1 MNEATALLTVRRV
14 SCARRRMI
22 AVLILTGQQLL
33 GFQAWAQTP
42 QTAQFPPTQEKQQ
55 TAQVQQTLQ
64 AQQNDLTQ
72 VSIENLMDM
81 EVTSV
86 SKKDQKL
93 SQVASAIFVITQ
105 EDIRRSGATNIPDL
119 LRMVPGMNVAQIN
132 ANTWAI
138 SGRGLNGEF
147 ANELLV
153 MVDGRAVYTPTT
165 GGVFWDVLDFPLEDM
180 ERIEVIRGPGGS
192 VWGANAVNGV
202 INILTKNASET
213 KGVMLV
219 AGGGNLDHGFGTA
232 QYGGSVGNNFDY
244 RVYSQYLNQGQMPS
258 LTGQDGGDGWHMLR
272 GGFRADGTLSSKD
285 SLTVQGDMYTG
296 NENNPTTTLPS
307 ITSPGLI
314 DTDIPVALSGGF
326 IQSIWNHTFS
336 GRSETTLMM
345 SYADYERD
353 DQLREGR
360 ETVNI
365 DFQHHISWGSRQD
378 FVWGLGY
385 WYSDSHSHGDLFV
398 SLNPSSLGSD
408 SFNSFVQDEIT
419 LIPSRF
425 FLTVGTKL
433 EHNYYTGFALMPS
446 ARASYELDQHN
457 MIWAAVSRAE
467 RTPDATDAS
476 IRLDVAGF
484 PGPGGTP
491 VLISVL
497 GNPQIKNE
505 GLIAYEFG
513 YRTTVAKRLSFDLAA
528 YYNDYSNQE
537 STEPSTPFFEA
548 TPAPAHLVLPSTYE
562 NLIYGETHGIE
573 IAANWKITDRWTLSP
588 GFDFERIHMH
598 ASPLSQDT
606 QTAPETNGSDPH
618 VQAQLRSHF
627 ELSPRWTWDASAYF
641 VDRLIAQN
649 VPSYTRLD
657 TGMSWRWNEGL
668 SLSLVG
674 QNLLGDH
681 HLEFIDSTAAS
692 RSTEIKRSAYVKLSW
707 RF

>member
-1 MNEATALLTVRRV
+1 MKGKWKADAEKRRRALRLGRLRHWGRRV
-14 SCARRRMI
+14 GR
-22 AVLILTGQQLL
+22 ILAPLVVEILWAIPAWPQQ
-33 GFQAWAQTP
+33 
-42 QTAQFPPTQEKQQ
+42 PP
-55 TAQVQQTLQ
+55 A
-64 AQQNDLTQ
+64 DLTK
-72 VSIENLMDM
+72 VNIEDLMNID
-81 EVTSV
+81 VTSV

-119 LRMVPGMNVAQIN
+119 LRMVPGMEVAQIN

-138 SGRGLNGEF
+138 TGRGFNAEF

-165 GGVFWDVLDFPLEDM
+165 GGVFWDVLDIPLEDI

-192 VWGANAVNGV
+192 VWGVNAVNGV
-202 INILTKNASET
+202 INILTKKASET
-213 KGVMLV
+213 KGAMVV
-219 AGGGNLDHGFGTA
+219 AGGGNLDQGFGTA
-232 QYGGSVGNNFDY
+232 QYGGSVGKNFDY
-244 RVYSQYLNQGQMPS
+244 RIYSKYLNQDHMPG

-272 GGFRADGTLSSKD
+272 GGFRTDGTLSSKD
-285 SLTVQGDMYTG
+285 SLTLQGDIYTG
-296 NENNPTTTLPS
+296 NENSPTTILPS
-307 ITSPGLI
+307 ITSPGLV
-314 DTDIPVALSGGF
+314 DADLPVALSGGF

-336 GRSETTLMM
+336 ERSETTLMI
-345 SYADYERD
+345 SYSDYKRD
-353 DQLREGR
+353 DQLLESR
-360 ETVNI
+360 ETFNI
-365 DFQHHISWGSRQD
+365 DFQHHISWGTRQD

-398 SLNPSSLGSD
+398 SLNPSSFGSD

-419 LIPSRF
+419 LVPNRF

-446 ARASYELDQHN
+446 ARATYELDPHN
-457 MIWAAVSRAE
+457 MVWAAVSRAE
-467 RTPDATDAS
+467 RTPDATDES

-497 GNPQIKNE
+497 GNPQFKNE

-513 YRTTVAKRLSFDLAA
+513 YRTTVGKRLSFDLAA

-537 STEPSTPFFEA
+537 STEPSTPFLEP

-562 NLIYGETHGIE
+562 NLISGETHGVE

-598 ASPLSQDT
+598 PSPLSQDT
-606 QTAPETNGSDPH
+606 QTAPEIEGSSPH
-618 VQAQLRSHF
+618 AQAQVRSHF
-627 ELSPRWTWDASAYF
+627 ELSQKWTWDASTYF

-657 TGMSWRWNEGL
+657 TGLSWRWKEGV

-674 QNLLGDH
+674 QNLLRDH

-692 RSTEIKRSAYVKLSW
+692 RSTEIKRSAYVKITW
-707 RF
+707 KF

>member
-1 MNEATALLTVRRV
+1 MKGKWKADAEKRRRALRLGRLRHWGRRV
-14 SCARRRMI
+14 GR
-22 AVLILTGQQLL
+22 ILAPLVVEILWAIPAWPQQ
-33 GFQAWAQTP
+33 
-42 QTAQFPPTQEKQQ
+42 PP
-55 TAQVQQTLQ
+55 A
-64 AQQNDLTQ
+64 DLTK
-72 VSIENLMDM
+72 VNIEDLMNID
-81 EVTSV
+81 VTSV

-119 LRMVPGMNVAQIN
+119 LRMVPGMEVAQIN

-138 SGRGLNGEF
+138 TGRGFNAEF

-165 GGVFWDVLDFPLEDM
+165 GGVFWDVLDIPLEDI

-192 VWGANAVNGV
+192 VWGVNAVNGV
-202 INILTKNASET
+202 INILTKKASET
-213 KGVMLV
+213 KGAMVV
-219 AGGGNLDHGFGTA
+219 AGGGNLDQGFGTA
-232 QYGGSVGNNFDY
+232 QYGGSVGKNFDY
-244 RVYSQYLNQGQMPS
+244 RIYSKYLNQDHMPG

-272 GGFRADGTLSSKD
+272 GGFRTDGTLSSKD
-285 SLTVQGDMYTG
+285 SLTLQGDIYTG
-296 NENNPTTTLPS
+296 NENSPTTILPS
-307 ITSPGLI
+307 ITSPGLV
-314 DTDIPVALSGGF
+314 DADLPVALSGGF

-336 GRSETTLMM
+336 ERSETTLMI
-345 SYADYERD
+345 SYSDYKRD
-353 DQLREGR
+353 DQLLESR
-360 ETVNI
+360 ETFNI
-365 DFQHHISWGSRQD
+365 DFQHHISWGTRQD

-398 SLNPSSLGSD
+398 SLNPSSFGSD

-419 LIPSRF
+419 LVPNRF

-446 ARASYELDQHN
+446 ARATYELDPHN
-457 MIWAAVSRAE
+457 MVWAAVSRAE
-467 RTPDATDAS
+467 RTPDATDES

-497 GNPQIKNE
+497 GNPQLKNE

-513 YRTTVAKRLSFDLAA
+513 YRTTVGKRLSFDLAA

-537 STEPSTPFFEA
+537 STEPSTPFLES

-562 NLIYGETHGIE
+562 NLISGETHGVE
-573 IAANWKITDRWTLSP
+573 IAAHWKITDRWTLSP

-598 ASPLSQDT
+598 PSPLSQDT
-606 QTAPETNGSDPH
+606 QTAPEIEGSSPH
-618 VQAQLRSHF
+618 AQAQVRSHF
-627 ELSPRWTWDASAYF
+627 ELSQKWTWDASTYF

-657 TGMSWRWNEGL
+657 TGLSWRWKEGV

-674 QNLLGDH
+674 QNLLRDH

-692 RSTEIKRSAYVKLSW
+692 RSTEIKRSAYVKITW
-707 RF
+707 KF